1 MKAAEDDAGW
11 IPVAEA
17 LDIYMQQLGLP
28 EEFRAGLRAEPHQ
41 PGIMW
46 LSDHAITVY
55 DSPLGLAFD
64 RQEFNSITDKVKAVK
79 LP

>member
-1 MKAAEDDAGW
+1 
-11 IPVAEA
+11 
-17 LDIYMQQLGLP
+17 MQQLGLP
-28 EEFRAGLRAEPHQ
+28 EAFREGAGAEPRQ

-55 DSPLGLAFD
+55 DSPVGLAFD
-64 RQEFNSITDKVKAVK
+64 RLEFNLIIYQVKAVR